1 MQMGPKKLLRFLPDS
16 KRLAKAGSKPPVKT
30 DSKPQAK
37 VGNSA
42 AETVGALAPLVDT
55 PEQEEAGVILTLQSQ
70 APIAET
76 VRAPALRLDTPE
88 QAAVILTLQSQAPVA
103 ETVRAPFLADP
114 EPVEVILTTELPV
127 PVTVAAAQP
136 NALVYSKAR
145 KSEAAPDESSDT
157 LRMAAQHQQAL
168 ERNAGSTSCLSVDKD
183 GVLVAEPA
191 SPEEIKARQFM
202 HFAVAAMRDYADA
215 IDRLKTAA
223 AWQ

>member
-88 QAAVILTLQSQAPVA
+88 QA
-103 ETVRAPFLADP
+103 
-114 EPVEVILTTELPV
+114 EVILTIDLPA
-127 PVTVAAAQP
+127 PITVAAAQP
-136 NALVYSKAR
+136 NALVYSKAG
-145 KSEAAPDESSDT
+145 KSEVAPDESSDT

-168 ERNAGSTSCLSVDKD
+168 ERNAGSTNSLSVDKD

-215 IDRLKTAA
+215 SDRVKTAA
-223 AWQ
+223 AGQEDAAALIPRSLSEAHKLATRLKLFA